1 MSMFD
6 DVMGFGRTS
15 VMESMMGEFEP
26 EVEETTLESVAALD
40 ESVDPMDFILQ
51 VAYENEMNMK
61 NLDMAIMAEE
71 YMFLRESGQEMVYEE
86 TKMQSVIDKFKNG
99 VKWLWEQIQKFFKT
113 VMKKIDD
120 ALKLDQRFLDKYK
133 SKAAGKTAQVN
144 GLVSLMDVAHVA
156 EKGKKVIDLIAK
168 EGDRVTGLLDKDQAS
183 LADLDINRFYGTIN
197 ITVSTATFNKTER
210 GGNTKDFVKV
220 FLKDKNESK
229 KVQTFKADD
238 AIEQF
243 VKSKGVKADLKDY
256 YNENKKAIN
265 AQIKSAKAME
275 RLAKKHKV
283 IPTETSKNI
292 HGAVKY
298 LNKLSSTMTLINRTY
313 VKLINMARAQYKAII
328 VAAAAKDIKTET
340 TSVIDSV
347 EFGMT
352 F

>member
-71 YMFLRESGQEMVYEE
+71 YMFLRESGQEMVYEGSAI
-86 TKMQSVIDKFKNG
+86 TSIIDKFKAG
-99 VKWLWEQIQKFFKT
+99 VKWLWENIQKFFKS

-133 SKAAGKTAQVN
+133 KKAAGKTAMIAGN
-144 GLVSLMDVAHVA
+144 KALMDIDSAKTQAELLMNKIADKSREVFDELEKNDNAISYDTIDDIMKDLGIGENYFSNAIKGVAP
-156 EKGKKVIDLIAK
+156 KKEQQK
-168 EGDRVTGLLDKDQAS
+168 FS
-183 LADLDINRFYGTIN
+183 
-197 ITVSTATFNKTER
+197 
-210 GGNTKDFVKV
+210 
-220 FLKDKNESK
+220 
-229 KVQTFKADD
+229 ADD
-238 AIEQF
+238 AITQF
-243 VKSKGVKADLKDY
+243 EKSKKVKDGIKKIYSD
-256 YNENKKAIN
+256 NKKVIN
-265 AQIKSAKAME
+265 EHIKAAKKMESA
-275 RLAKKHKV
+275 AKKHKIV
-283 IPTETSKNI
+283 PTETSKAI
-292 HGAVKY
+292 HSTVKV
-298 LNKLSSTMTLINRTY
+298 LNKLGSTLTLTNKTY
-313 VKLINMARAQYKAII
+313 VKIINLARAQYKAII
-328 VAAAAKDIKTET
+328 VAAAAKA
-340 TSVIDSV
+340 TSENTNESVSIIDSI

>member
-71 YMFLRESGQEMVYEE
+71 YMFLRESGQEMVYEGSAI
-86 TKMQSVIDKFKNG
+86 TSIIDKFKAG
-99 VKWLWEQIQKFFKT
+99 VKWLWENIQKFFKS

-133 SKAAGKTAQVN
+133 KKAAGKTAMIAGN
-144 GLVSLMDVAHVA
+144 KALMDTDSIKTQA
-156 EKGKKVIDLIAK
+156 ELLMNKIADKSREVFDELEKNDNAISYDTIDDIMKDLGIGENYFSNAIKGAAPKKEQQK
-168 EGDRVTGLLDKDQAS
+168 FS
-183 LADLDINRFYGTIN
+183 
-197 ITVSTATFNKTER
+197 
-210 GGNTKDFVKV
+210 
-220 FLKDKNESK
+220 
-229 KVQTFKADD
+229 ADD
-238 AIEQF
+238 AITQF
-243 VKSKGVKADLKDY
+243 EKSKKVKDGIKKIYSD
-256 YNENKKAIN
+256 NKKVIN
-265 AQIKSAKAME
+265 EHIKAAKKMESA
-275 RLAKKHKV
+275 AKKHKIV
-283 IPTETSKNI
+283 PTETSKAI
-292 HGAVKY
+292 HSTVKV
-298 LNKLSSTMTLINRTY
+298 LNKLGSTLTLTNKTY
-313 VKLINMARAQYKAII
+313 VKIINLARAQYKAII
-328 VAAAAKDIKTET
+328 VAAAAKA
-340 TSVIDSV
+340 TSENTNESVSIIDSI

>member
-71 YMFLRESGQEMVYEE
+71 YMFLRESSKEMIYED
-86 TKMQSVIDKFKNG
+86 TKMQSIINKFKEG
-99 VKWLWEQIQKFFKT
+99 VKWLWENIQKFFKT

-120 ALKLDQRFLDKYK
+120 TLKLDTRFLDKYK
-133 SKAAGKTAQVN
+133 SKAAGKTAMVN
-144 GLVSLMDVAHVA
+144 GSKELMNIKSIGEEGTELIKKIRSSCDLISSNLEKDNTLKADADGTFNSIYKHIGIEITDENDTPRAVMRALL
-156 EKGKKVIDLIAK
+156 KGKKDSK
-168 EGDRVTGLLDKDQAS
+168 ENQ
-183 LADLDINRFYGTIN
+183 
-197 ITVSTATFNKTER
+197 
-210 GGNTKDFVKV
+210 
-220 FLKDKNESK
+220 
-229 KVQTFKADD
+229 QFKADD

-243 VKSKGVKADLKDY
+243 VLSKSVKEELKAF
-256 YNENKKAIN
+256 YNENKN
-265 AQIKSAKAME
+265 VVNSQIKAAKKME
-275 RLAKKHKV
+275 RVAKKFKV
-283 IPTETSKNI
+283 IPTDSSKAI
-292 HGAVKY
+292 HVSVKM
-298 LNKLSSTMTLINRTY
+298 LNKLGSVMTLVNRTY
-313 VKLINMARAQYKAII
+313 VKMINMARAQYKAII
-328 VAAAAKDIKTET
+328 VAAAAKDVKTES
-340 TSVIDSV
+340 TSIIDSV

>member
-71 YMFLRESGQEMVYEE
+71 YMFLRESGQEMVYEGSAI
-86 TKMQSVIDKFKNG
+86 TSIIDKFKAG
-99 VKWLWEQIQKFFKT
+99 VKWLWENIQKFFKS

-133 SKAAGKTAQVN
+133 KKAAGKTAMIAGN
-144 GLVSLMDVAHVA
+144 KALMDTDSVKTQAELLMNKIADKSREVFDELEKNDNAISYDTIDDIMKDLGIGENYFSNAIKGVAP
-156 EKGKKVIDLIAK
+156 KKEQQK
-168 EGDRVTGLLDKDQAS
+168 FS
-183 LADLDINRFYGTIN
+183 
-197 ITVSTATFNKTER
+197 
-210 GGNTKDFVKV
+210 
-220 FLKDKNESK
+220 
-229 KVQTFKADD
+229 ADD
-238 AIEQF
+238 AITQF
-243 VKSKGVKADLKDY
+243 EKSKKVKDGIKKIYSD
-256 YNENKKAIN
+256 NKKVIN
-265 AQIKSAKAME
+265 EHIKAAKKMESA
-275 RLAKKHKV
+275 AKKHKIV
-283 IPTETSKNI
+283 PTETSKAI
-292 HGAVKY
+292 HSTVKV
-298 LNKLSSTMTLINRTY
+298 LNKLGSTLTLTNKTY
-313 VKLINMARAQYKAII
+313 VKIINLARAQYKAII
-328 VAAAAKDIKTET
+328 VAAAAKA
-340 TSVIDSV
+340 TSENTNESVSIIDSI

>member
-71 YMFLRESGQEMVYEE
+71 YMFLRESGQEMVYEGSAI
-86 TKMQSVIDKFKNG
+86 TSIIDKFKAG
-99 VKWLWEQIQKFFKT
+99 VKWLWENIQKFFKS

-133 SKAAGKTAQVN
+133 KKAAGKTAMIAGNKALMDIDSAKTQAE
-144 GLVSLMDVAHVA
+144 SLMNKIADKSREVFDELEKNDNAISYDTIDDIMKDLGIGENYFSNAIKGVAP
-156 EKGKKVIDLIAK
+156 KKEQQK
-168 EGDRVTGLLDKDQAS
+168 FS
-183 LADLDINRFYGTIN
+183 
-197 ITVSTATFNKTER
+197 
-210 GGNTKDFVKV
+210 
-220 FLKDKNESK
+220 
-229 KVQTFKADD
+229 ADD
-238 AIEQF
+238 AITQF
-243 VKSKGVKADLKDY
+243 EKSKKVKDGIKKIYSD
-256 YNENKKAIN
+256 NKKVIN
-265 AQIKSAKAME
+265 EHIKAAKKMESA
-275 RLAKKHKV
+275 AKKHKIV
-283 IPTETSKNI
+283 PTDTSKAI
-292 HGAVKY
+292 HSTVKV
-298 LNKLSSTMTLINRTY
+298 LNKLGSTLTLTNKTY
-313 VKLINMARAQYKAII
+313 VKIINLARAQYKAII
-328 VAAAAKDIKTET
+328 VAAAAKA
-340 TSVIDSV
+340 TSENTNESVSIIDSI